1 MSVAAKPQQRPLLAM
16 SLRLIAAAALAVMFA
31 LVKLLDARGVTLV
44 ESLFYRQGLALIPV
58 TIWLM
63 LGPGLASVKTKR
75 IGVHISRMVVG
86 LSGMSLNFL
95 GMILLPMTEATV
107 AGFTVPIFATL
118 LAILFLGERPGM
130 WRWGAILLGFIGV
143 LVVLHP
149 DSAMFQSKG
158 MLIALAGALL
168 TAGVSILI
176 RQLGATEPPTTV
188 VFWFSLTSLVPL
200 GLLMPWF
207 GSLDHGPAVWG
218 LLLAMGIVGGLA
230 QIFLTAA
237 LRYGPVAVVLPMD
250 YSSLIWSTLL
260 GWLLFQTLPTATT
273 LIGAPIII
281 ASGLVILW
289 RERVQLRQPSP
300 VP

>member
-1 MSVAAKPQQRPLLAM
+1 
-16 SLRLIAAAALAVMFA
+16 
-31 LVKLLDARGVTLV
+31 
-44 ESLFYRQGLALIPV
+44 
-58 TIWLM
+58 M

-300 VP
+300 VQ

>member
-1 MSVAAKPQQRPLLAM
+1 M

-300 VP
+300 VQ

>member
-1 MSVAAKPQQRPLLAM
+1 ML
-16 SLRLIAAAALAVMFA
+16 LRLMAAATLAVMFA

-44 ESLFYRQGLALIPV
+44 ESLFYRQGFALIPV
-58 TIWLM
+58 TLWLVT
-63 LGPGLASVKTKR
+63 GPGIMSVRTKR
-75 IGVHISRMVVG
+75 LHVHISRMVVG
-86 LSGMSLNFL
+86 LSGMALNFL

-118 LAILFLGERPGM
+118 LAILFLHERPGV
-130 WRWGAILLGFIGV
+130 WRWGAILLGFVGV

-149 DSAMFQSKG
+149 DTAMFQSKG
-158 MLIALAGALL
+158 LLIALAGALL

-207 GSLDHGPAVWG
+207 GTIHHDATTWA
-218 LLLAMGIVGGLA
+218 LLLAMGLVGGCA
-230 QIFLTAA
+230 QILLTAA
-237 LRYGPVAVVLPMD
+237 LRYGAVAVVLPMD
-250 YSSLIWSTLL
+250 YSGLIWSTLL
-260 GWLLFQTLPTATT
+260 GWLLFHTLPTTTT

-289 RERVQLRQPSP
+289 RERPQRRRSIVTTQEATQR
-300 VP
+300 

>member
-1 MSVAAKPQQRPLLAM
+1 M

-58 TIWLM
+58 TVWLM

-300 VP
+300 VQ

>member
-300 VP
+300 VQ

>member
-1 MSVAAKPQQRPLLAM
+1 M
-16 SLRLIAAAALAVMFA
+16 
-31 LVKLLDARGVTLV
+31 
-44 ESLFYRQGLALIPV
+44 
-58 TIWLM
+58 
-63 LGPGLASVKTKR
+63 
-75 IGVHISRMVVG
+75 
-86 LSGMSLNFL
+86 
-95 GMILLPMTEATV
+95 
-107 AGFTVPIFATL
+107 
-118 LAILFLGERPGM
+118 
-130 WRWGAILLGFIGV
+130 
-143 LVVLHP
+143 VLHP

-158 MLIALAGALL
+158 MLIALGGALL

-207 GSLDHGPAVWG
+207 GSLGHDATTWG

-260 GWLLFQTLPTATT
+260 GWVIFHTLPTATT

-300 VP
+300 VQ